1 MMNNQYNQE
10 EIEKLR
16 DLIKDIDTAMFTT
29 STPEGLISRPMMTQE
44 VEFDGDLWFF
54 TMKDTE
60 KYREILHE
68 SDVNVSYAGKS
79 YVSVSGKV
87 EVVEDMNKKRELW
100 NKAYEKM
107 LDTSYDDP
115 NVVLL
120 KVNVRS
126 AEYWETGSVTKNAV
140 NLFKKMTGNDEMDPA
155 DMNKTIKFQ

>member
-1 MMNNQYNQE
+1 MNNYNRE

-16 DLIKDIDTAMFTT
+16 DLIKDIDTAMLTT

-54 TMKDTE
+54 TMKDTD
-60 KYREILHE
+60 KYREILHDSE
-68 SDVNVSYAGKS
+68 VNVSYAGKS

-87 EVVEDMNKKRELW
+87 EVVEDINKKSKYW

-107 LDTSYDDP
+107 LDTTVDDP
-115 NVVLL
+115 NLVLL

-126 AEYWETGSVTKNAV
+126 AEYWETGSMTKNAV
-140 NLFKKMTGNDEMDPA
+140 NLFKKMTGSDERDPS
-155 DMNKTIKFQ
+155 DMNKTIKF